1 MPKKEQLLAL
11 TGVSCAGCVS
21 RIEKALLAV
30 PGVDNVMVNLADR
43 TVQVDGEVSS
53 TTLVEAVASAGYGAS
68 PIAAEAFHLAVPGMS
83 CASCVGKIEKALRR
97 VAGVKA
103 VAVNLGEREVTVTGS
118 AGMALLLESLS
129 KIGYPG
135 EVIDSEEQARKKR
148 EQQEQQQYRHLLKH
162 MAIALGLG
170 VPLMVWGMVTG
181 EMSVNNSAQQW
192 GWGIV
197 GGLTFLVLWLSGG
210 HFFKGA
216 WQALRHGS
224 ATMDSL
230 VALGTGAA
238 WFYSM
243 LVVLFPDLLPA
254 AARHVYFEASAMIIG
269 MINLGQALEIR
280 ARGKTS
286 AAIQRL
292 LGLQIKT
299 ARIVRDGE
307 ERDVPV
313 EQVQVD
319 DIVRVRPGEAIAVD
333 GMVTEGASRVDESM
347 LTGEP
352 VPVMKAAGDAV
363 SAGTMNGNGTLLF
376 RANRVGRDTA
386 LARIIAMVRHAQSTK
401 MPVARLADR
410 ISSVFVPVVMVIAL
424 AAAMVWYFVGPEPA
438 IAHALVVAVTVLII
452 ACPCALG
459 LATPMSVM
467 VAVGKAAE
475 YGMLVRSGE
484 ALQKASHLTTVVLDK
499 TGTITEGRPSV
510 TAIVPRQDFTEDQ
523 VLALAAGLEQ
533 TSEHP
538 LAEAIVEAARGRG
551 LDIAPCEQFEAVT
564 GAGVKG
570 LQGHCSVLLGN
581 ARLMQENG
589 VEIAPMASI
598 SSELAEKAQTPMYL
612 AVDNQL
618 AGIVSV
624 ADPIREDSAAAI
636 ERLHALGIKVMM
648 LTGDNAVTAEAVAR
662 QVGIDAF
669 HAEVRPEDKE
679 AHIRRLQAEGEVTAM
694 TGDGINDAP
703 ALARADV
710 GLAIG
715 AGTDVAIEAAD
726 ITLMRSSLHS
736 VADAIEL
743 SRATLKNIKQNL
755 FGAFIYNTLGIPI
768 AAGVLYPLTGLLLS
782 PVVAGTAMAF
792 SSVTVVSNANR
803 LRLFRPS
810 SDIKS

>member
-1 MPKKEQLLAL
+1 MPNNHQLLAL
-11 TGVSCAGCVS
+11 TGVSCAGCVG
-21 RIEKALLAV
+21 RIEKALQAV
-30 PGVDNVMVNLADR
+30 PGVEDVTVNLAER
-43 TVQVDGEVSS
+43 TAQVTGEVSGQA
-53 TTLVEAVASAGYGAS
+53 LVSAVESAGYGAS
-68 PIAAEAFHLAVPGMS
+68 LIAVEAYQIAVPGMN
-83 CASCVGKIEKALRR
+83 CASCVRKIEQALGNVTGVQR
-97 VAGVKA
+97 VLT
-103 VAVNLGEREVTVTGS
+103 NLGEREVAVTGS
-118 AGMALLLESLS
+118 VSVAPLLASLS
-129 KIGYPG
+129 SIGYPG
-135 EVIDSEEQARKKR
+135 EVIDSEELARKQR
-148 EQQEQQQYRHLLKH
+148 QEQEQQQYRHLLRH

-170 VPLMVWGMVTG
+170 IPLMVWGMVTG
-181 EMSVNNSAQQW
+181 EMGVNNTTQQW

-197 GGLTFLVLWLSGG
+197 GSITFLVLWFSGG
-210 HFFKGA
+210 HFFRGA
-216 WQALRHGS
+216 WQALKHRT

-243 LVVLFPDLLPA
+243 LVVLFPELLPA

-292 LGLQIKT
+292 LGLQVKT
-299 ARIVRDGE
+299 ARVVRDSGE
-307 ERDVPV
+307 VDIPV
-313 EQVQVD
+313 EQVQVG
-319 DIVRVRPGEAIAVD
+319 DIIRVRPGEAIAVD
-333 GMVTEGASRVDESM
+333 GVVTEGNSRVDESM

-352 VPVMKAAGDAV
+352 VPVMKASGDTV
-363 SAGTMNGNGTLLF
+363 SAGTMNGNGALLF
-376 RANRVGRDTA
+376 RAEHVGRDTA

-410 ISSVFVPVVMVIAL
+410 IASVFVPVVMVIAL
-424 AAAMVWYFVGPEPA
+424 LAAMVWYFMGPEPA
-438 IAHALVVAVTVLII
+438 VAHALVVAVTVLII

-484 ALQKASHLTTVVLDK
+484 ALQKASRLTTVVLDK
-499 TGTITEGRPSV
+499 TGTITEGRPKV
-510 TAIVPRQDFTEDQ
+510 TMVVPYASFTESQ
-523 VLALAAGLEQ
+523 VLELAAGLEQ
-533 TSEHP
+533 ASEHP
-538 LAEAIVEAARGRG
+538 LAEAIVMAAREKG
-551 LDIAPCEQFEAVT
+551 LSVASCEQFEAVT
-564 GAGVKG
+564 GSGVKG
-570 LQGHCSVLLGN
+570 VLDNRSVLLGN
-581 ARLMQENG
+581 ARLMLGHG
-589 VEIAPMASI
+589 VDI
-598 SSELAEKAQTPMYL
+598 SALSDTSADLAAKAQTPMYL

-624 ADPIREDSAAAI
+624 ADPIREDSVAAI
-636 ERLHALGIKVMM
+636 QRLHALGIKVMM
-648 LTGDNAVTAEAVAR
+648 LTGDNRVTAEAVAR

-669 HAEVRPEDKE
+669 HAEVLPEDKE
-679 AHIRRLQAEGEVTAM
+679 AHVRRLQEQGEVTAM

-736 VADAIEL
+736 VADAVEL

-803 LRLFRPS
+803 LRLFKPGT
-810 SDIKS
+810 K

>member
-11 TGVSCAGCVS
+11 TGVSCAGCVG

-30 PGVDNVMVNLADR
+30 PGVEDVVVNLADR
-43 TVQVDGEVSS
+43 TVHVCGEVRS
-53 TTLVEAVASAGYGAS
+53 TVLVAAVEAAGYGAS
-68 PIAAEAFHLAVPGMS
+68 PVTVETLQFSVPGMS
-83 CASCVGKIEKALRR
+83 CAGCVGKIEKALSR
-97 VAGVKA
+97 VSGVQT
-103 VAVNLGEREVTVTGS
+103 VAANLGEREITITGS
-118 AGMALLLESLS
+118 AEIAPLLARLS
-129 KIGYPG
+129 EIGYPG

-148 EQQEQQQYRHLLKH
+148 ELQEQQQYGHMLKH

-170 VPLMVWGMVTG
+170 VPLMIWGLVTG
-181 EMSVNNSAQQW
+181 EMGVNNSAQQW

-197 GGLTFLVLWLSGG
+197 GGLTFLVLWFSGG
-210 HFFKGA
+210 HFFRGA
-216 WQALRHGS
+216 WQALKHRT

-243 LVVLFPDLLPA
+243 LVVLFPELLPA

-292 LGLQIKT
+292 LGLQVKT
-299 ARIVRDGE
+299 ARVVRDSGE
-307 ERDVPV
+307 VDIPV
-313 EQVQVD
+313 EQVQVG
-319 DIVRVRPGEAIAVD
+319 DIIRVRPGEVIAVD
-333 GMVTEGASRVDESM
+333 GVVTEGSSRVDESM

-352 VPVMKAAGDAV
+352 VPVMKASGDTV
-363 SAGTMNGNGTLLF
+363 SAGTMNGNGALLF
-376 RANRVGRDTA
+376 RAEHVGRDTA

-410 ISSVFVPVVMVIAL
+410 IASVFVPVVMVVAL
-424 AAAMVWYFVGPEPA
+424 LAAMVWYFMGPEPA
-438 IAHALVVAVTVLII
+438 VAHALVVAVTVLII

-484 ALQKASHLTTVVLDK
+484 ALQKASRLTTVVLDK
-499 TGTITEGRPSV
+499 TGTITEGRPKV
-510 TAIVPRQDFTEDQ
+510 TMVVPHASFTESR
-523 VLALAAGLEQ
+523 VLELAAGLEQ
-533 TSEHP
+533 ASEHP
-538 LAEAIVEAARGRG
+538 LAEAIVIAAREKG
-551 LDIAPCEQFEAVT
+551 LPVASCEQFEAVT
-564 GAGVKG
+564 GSGVKG
-570 LQGHCSVLLGN
+570 VLDNRSILLGN
-581 ARLMQENG
+581 ARLMQGYG
-589 VEIAPMASI
+589 VDIAALSDTAAD
-598 SSELAEKAQTPMYL
+598 LAAKAQTPMYL

-624 ADPIREDSAAAI
+624 ADPIRKDSAAAI
-636 ERLHALGIKVMM
+636 QRLHALGIKVMM
-648 LTGDNAVTAEAVAR
+648 LTGDNRVTAEAVAL
-662 QVGIDAF
+662 QVGIGAF
-669 HAEVRPEDKE
+669 HAEVLPEDKE
-679 AHIRRLQAEGEVTAM
+679 AHIRRLQEQGEVTAM

-736 VADAIEL
+736 VADAVEL

-803 LRLFRPS
+803 LRLFKPGT
-810 SDIKS
+810 K

>member
-1 MPKKEQLLAL
+1 MPNNHQLLAL

-21 RIEKALLAV
+21 RIEKALQAL
-30 PGVDNVMVNLADR
+30 PGVEEVTVNLAER
-43 TVQVDGEVSS
+43 TAQVAGEVSGP
-53 TTLVEAVASAGYGAS
+53 TLVSAVESAGYGAS
-68 PIAAEAFHLAVPGMS
+68 LIAVEAYLIAVPGMS
-83 CASCVGKIEKALRR
+83 CAGCVRKIEQALGNVTGVQR
-97 VAGVKA
+97 VLT
-103 VAVNLGEREVTVTGS
+103 NLGEREVTVTGS
-118 AGMALLLESLS
+118 VGVAPLLASLS
-129 KIGYPG
+129 AIGYPG
-135 EVIDSEEQARKKR
+135 EVIDSEELARKQR
-148 EQQEQQQYRHLLKH
+148 QEQEQQQYRHLLRH
-162 MAIALGLG
+162 MVIALGLG
-170 VPLMVWGMVTG
+170 IPLMVWGMVTG
-181 EMSVNNSAQQW
+181 EMGVNNTTQQW

-197 GGLTFLVLWLSGG
+197 GALTFLVLWFSGG
-210 HFFKGA
+210 HFFRGA
-216 WQALRHGS
+216 WKALKHRT

-243 LVVLFPDLLPA
+243 LVVLFPELLPA

-292 LGLQIKT
+292 LGLQVKT
-299 ARIVRDGE
+299 ARVVRDSGE
-307 ERDVPV
+307 VDIPV
-313 EQVQVD
+313 EQIQAG
-319 DIVRVRPGEAIAVD
+319 DIIRVRPGEAIAVD
-333 GMVTEGASRVDESM
+333 GLVTEGSSRVDESM

-352 VPVMKAAGDAV
+352 VPVMKASGDTV
-363 SAGTMNGNGTLLF
+363 SAGTMNGNGALLF
-376 RANRVGRDTA
+376 RAERVGRDTA

-410 ISSVFVPVVMVIAL
+410 IASVFVPVVMVIAL
-424 AAAMVWYFVGPEPA
+424 FAAMVWYFVGPAPA
-438 IAHALVVAVTVLII
+438 VAHALVVAVTVLLI

-484 ALQKASHLTTVVLDK
+484 ALQKASRLTTVVLDK
-499 TGTITEGRPSV
+499 TGTITEGRPKV
-510 TAIVPRQDFTEDQ
+510 TMVVPHASFTESQ

-533 TSEHP
+533 ASEHP
-538 LAEAIVEAARGRG
+538 LAEAIVMAAREKG
-551 LDIAPCEQFEAVT
+551 LPVAPCGQFEAVT
-564 GAGVKG
+564 GSGVKG
-570 LQGHCSVLLGN
+570 VLDNRSVLLGN
-581 ARLMQENG
+581 TRLMQGHG
-589 VEIAPMASI
+589 VDI
-598 SSELAEKAQTPMYL
+598 SALSDTSADLAAKAQTLMYL

-636 ERLHALGIKVMM
+636 QRLHALGIKVMM
-648 LTGDNAVTAEAVAR
+648 LTGDNHVTAEAVAR

-669 HAEVRPEDKE
+669 YAEVLPEDKVT
-679 AHIRRLQAEGEVTAM
+679 HIRRLQEQGEVTAM

-736 VADAIEL
+736 VADAVEL

-755 FGAFIYNTLGIPI
+755 FGAFIYNTLGIPV

-803 LRLFRPS
+803 LRFFKPGT
-810 SDIKS
+810 K

>member
-11 TGVSCAGCVS
+11 TGVSCAGCVG

-30 PGVDNVMVNLADR
+30 PGVEGVVVNLADR
-43 TVQVDGEVSS
+43 TAQVCGEVSS
-53 TTLVEAVASAGYGAS
+53 AMLVAAVESAGYGAS
-68 PIAAEAFHLAVPGMS
+68 PVAVETLHIAVPGMS
-83 CASCVGKIEKALRR
+83 CAGCVGKVEKALSR
-97 VAGVKA
+97 VAGVQT
-103 VAVNLGEREVTVTGS
+103 VAANLGEREITITGS
-118 AGMALLLESLS
+118 ADIAPLLATLS
-129 KIGYPG
+129 DIGYPG
-135 EVIDSEEQARKKR
+135 EFIDAEEKARKNR
-148 EQQEQQQYRHLLKH
+148 ELEEQQQYRHMLKH

-170 VPLMVWGMVTG
+170 VPLMVWGMATG
-181 EMSVNNSAQQW
+181 EMGVNNSTQQW

-210 HFFKGA
+210 HFFRGA
-216 WQALRHGS
+216 WQALKHRT

-238 WFYSM
+238 WLYSM
-243 LVVLFPDLLPA
+243 LVVLFPDMLPV

-292 LGLQIKT
+292 LGLQVKT
-299 ARIVRDGE
+299 ARVVRAGE
-307 ERDVPV
+307 EVDIPV
-313 EQVQVD
+313 EQVRVGD
-319 DIVRVRPGEAIAVD
+319 SIRVRPGEAVAVD
-333 GMVTEGASRVDESM
+333 GVVTEGSTRVDESM

-352 VPVMKAAGDAV
+352 VPVMKSTGDTV
-363 SAGTMNGNGTLLF
+363 SAGTINGNGSVLF
-376 RANRVGRDTA
+376 RAERVGRDTA

-410 ISSVFVPVVMVIAL
+410 VASVFVPAVIVIAL

-467 VAVGKAAE
+467 VAVGRAAE

-484 ALQKASHLTTVVLDK
+484 ALQKASRLTTVVLDK
-499 TGTITEGRPSV
+499 TGTITEGRPKV
-510 TAIVPRQDFTEDQ
+510 TAVVPASGYTESQ
-523 VLALAAGLEQ
+523 ILALAAGLEQ
-533 TSEHP
+533 ASEHP
-538 LAEAIVEAARGRG
+538 LAEAVVMAAKEQQVS
-551 LDIAPCEQFEAVT
+551 ISPCEAFEAVT

-570 LQGHCSVLLGN
+570 RLDNRLALLGN
-581 ARLMQENG
+581 ERLMHGHG
-589 VEIAPMASI
+589 VDVSV
-598 SSELAEKAQTPMYL
+598 LAEISAALAKKAQTPMYL

-618 AGIVSV
+618 VGIISV
-624 ADPIREDSAAAI
+624 ADPIRDDSVAAI
-636 ERLHALGIKVMM
+636 RRLHTLGIKVMM
-648 LTGDNAVTAEAVAR
+648 LTGDNRVTAEAVAR

-669 HAEVRPEDKE
+669 HAEVLPEDKE
-679 AHIRRLQAEGEVTAM
+679 AHIRRLQAQGDITAM

-715 AGTDVAIEAAD
+715 TGTDVAIEAAD

-743 SRATLKNIKQNL
+743 SRATLRNIKQNL
-755 FGAFIYNTLGIPI
+755 FGAFIYNTLGIPV

-803 LRLFRPS
+803 LRWFKPLERHA
-810 SDIKS
+810 K